1 MYRIFTDCKI
11 KYGVVKKSNFLR
23 LYDVHMTK
31 TCQKEPFLIAI
42 RNQVGTT
49 IDFDSMTK
57 CHWSWDI
64 FYLVKK
70 VP

>member
-1 MYRIFTDCKI
+1 MYRIFTDLTNKIWGCKE
-11 KYGVVKKSNFLR
+11 VKFLR